1 MVFAIVVTHP
11 FQSVALVSFVLAYF
25 VLETRLRSGMG
36 RSIALLSV
44 MIFLVCWFSLGYSTV
59 FDALERLRAFYASS
73 YVTPIVQTFSTRA
86 PLPWWGSLLRDFF
99 KYSLITMLAAT
110 GLAAGIAL
118 FKRKGHIR
126 MVSYASSLLFSSV
139 TMLFGLLFFQS
150 WNLARFSAFAAFPA
164 AFSSIILVQ
173 EVLKKVK
180 IKEPLVLPK
189 LLNGKA
195 VLVILLVFVVSL
207 SASVTTLRFERNH
220 FFGEFSHREEL
231 TSLSWFF
238 IHSQNSTVTI
248 VSFRTM
254 VYSTYFNYKQ
264 SDLLLELWYTELNKI
279 GNNESMLLS
288 SMDRLV
294 ARSQYVLRGMR
305 DELDFGQVESPA
317 KTLERF
323 ERAIIS
329 SGFTKVYDNGY
340 YSTYYR
346 GIP

>member
-1 MVFAIVVTHP
+1 
-11 FQSVALVSFVLAYF
+11 
-25 VLETRLRSGMG
+25 
-36 RSIALLSV
+36 
-44 MIFLVCWFSLGYSTV
+44 
-59 FDALERLRAFYASS
+59 
-73 YVTPIVQTFSTRA
+73 
-86 PLPWWGSLLRDFF
+86 
-99 KYSLITMLAAT
+99 
-110 GLAAGIAL
+110 
-118 FKRKGHIR
+118 
-126 MVSYASSLLFSSV
+126 
-139 TMLFGLLFFQS
+139 
-150 WNLARFSAFAAFPA
+150 
-164 AFSSIILVQ
+164 
-173 EVLKKVK
+173 
-180 IKEPLVLPK
+180 
-189 LLNGKA
+189 

-207 SASVTTLRFERNH
+207 SASVTALRFERNH

-317 KTLERF
+317 TLERF